1 MYVKLFRDMLDSTL
15 WMQPD
20 HVVRVW
26 LTLLLLAD
34 REGFVEVPV
43 PALASRA
50 RVSLEHAIESI
61 EVLEAPDEFSRTDE
75 EEGRRILRI
84 TEEKTLWKIVNYEFY
99 RKMRTADQKRQ
110 YQKMYMRDWRKKRKE
125 EDSHGEEN
133 QDSTSRCDEKVHELA
148 HADADADAEGKKKT
162 TSSSR
167 DDLKKAVDFILTFWE
182 EEELSPRLMS
192 ISKTRRSNVRGRLKE
207 HGFDAIKAVLES
219 RRDSNFLCNV
229 IFDGKGAGF
238 DWVFGPKNFV
248 KILDGNYADKGT
260 GGTGGGFSE
269 YDGKL

>member
-110 YQKMYMRDWRKKRKE
+110 YQKMYMRDWRKRRKE
-125 EDSHGEEN
+125 ENSHGEEN
-133 QDSTSRCDEKVHELA
+133 QDSSSRCDEKVHELA
-148 HADADADAEGKKKT
+148 HADADADADAKKT
-162 TSSSR
+162 TSSR
-167 DDLKKAVDFILTFWE
+167 ADDKKNIDTVLAFWE
-182 EEELSPRLMS
+182 DNELSPRVTA
-192 ISKTRRSNVRGRLKE
+192 ISKARRSAVLARIRE
-207 HGFDAIKAVLES
+207 HGFDLVMKALEN

-229 IFDGKGAGF
+229 FSEGRGAPI

-248 KILDGNYADKGT
+248 KVLDNYGGKSKG
-260 GGTGGGFSE
+260 GKSGGFSE